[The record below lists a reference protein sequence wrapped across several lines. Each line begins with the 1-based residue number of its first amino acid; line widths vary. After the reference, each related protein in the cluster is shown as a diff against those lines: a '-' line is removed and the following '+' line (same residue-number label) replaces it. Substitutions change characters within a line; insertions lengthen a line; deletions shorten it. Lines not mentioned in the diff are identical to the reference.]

1 MIQNLICLFTA
12 LSFCSAAAI
21 SGVHS
26 IAWQNNND
34 APMSSQS
41 TIKSVETKA
50 PVADSKDVFHKV
62 SDKLWGEFW
71 SNSSW
76 KDSCKSGSSPVVWQV
91 AVAGEAIDFGGD
103 EDKISQVVDFLKLYR
118 DDASGGY
125 SAGQGSPESGIYTD
139 DDAQVQWVLTL
150 AGKVLDNDEYLDDAS
165 DLMQFIMK
173 QKNPTKGGITWQVN
187 GSYIASIS
195 TLEAGLAAIKL
206 YEMDENHDYLEFS
219 KYCINWTYQNLH
231 DTGNGFFYDGLST
244 NGEINK
250 GELSYTVGVAL
261 STLVRLEKHDSSKD
275 WHSMAVD
282 LAARTIGYGNLNS
295 EFYSEGYISNQIEYS
310 HLLFLGLADF
320 VKRSMPKGNFEDS
333 LFDAVK
339 NELVREIRHLYDQLG
354 SSTIDVEGC
363 PKGEYDSLLSYAS
376 LVQSFYSVTE
386 IAARI

>member
-1 MIQNLICLFTA
+1 MVQKLICLFTA

-21 SGVHS
+21 SGIHS
-26 IAWQNNND
+26 IAWQNGND
-34 APMSSQS
+34 APLSSQS
-41 TIKSVETKA
+41 TIQSVETKP
-50 PVADSKDVFHKV
+50 PVVDAKDVFQNV
-62 SDKLWGEFW
+62 SDKLWDEFW

-76 KDSCKSGSSPVVWQV
+76 KDSCKSGGSPVVWQV

-103 EDKISQVVDFLKLYR
+103 DDKISEAVDFLKTYR
-118 DDASGGY
+118 DSASGGY

-150 AGKVLDNDEYLDDAS
+150 AGKVSDSDEYLDDAQ
-165 DLMQFIMK
+165 DLMEFIMK
-173 QKNPTKGGITWQVN
+173 QINPTMGGITWSVN

-206 YEMDENHDYLEFS
+206 YELEENYDYLNFS
-219 KYCINWTYQNLH
+219 KYCIEWTYQNLY
-231 DTGNGFFYDGLST
+231 DSGNGLFYDGVST
-244 NGEINK
+244 DGEVNK
-250 GELSYTVGVAL
+250 GELSYTAGVAL

-310 HLLFLGLADF
+310 HLLFLGFADF
-320 VKRSMPKGNFEDS
+320 VKRSSPKTSFESS
-333 LFDAVK
+333 LFTAVK

-354 SSTIDVEGC
+354 SSTISISGC
-363 PKGEYDSLLSYAS
+363 PQGEYDSLLSYAS

-386 IAARI
+386 VASRF